1 MNINQI
7 AVLVFLCGL
16 LTIATGVF
24 TYRRRQ
30 TTGAL
35 AFSFFMFSFAIYSI
49 SYSLELAGSNLS
61 MMLFWNKVQYLG
73 ILSFPTFY
81 LIFALQYTG
90 HDRWLTRRAIAMMF
104 LIPLGFLFVKI
115 FDDNLHLI
123 YRSVEVDTT
132 GLIPL
137 LHFDRG
143 PIYGAVVV
151 YNITVVSIAN
161 VFLIEKRRFGSA
173 LYRAQ
178 TTIMLVAAFII
189 YGTYAVYLSDIVI
202 FPSLRYLDLNPL
214 AYTLWGVVISLALFK
229 YGLLDLSPIARD
241 ALIGILQ
248 NGVVV
253 LDNQSRLVDANPAAL
268 RIFNWEHL
276 PVGKRANE
284 FMGDALAAL
293 DLENLKESEL
303 AEIVLVTGG
312 TNRCYDLLASNL
324 KNKMGLQIGSLIM
337 LHDITERK
345 ETEKKLQ
352 ELSLVD
358 ELTGLSNRRG
368 LRLLANQ
375 MISMANRMKVNAT
388 LFFLDLDDLK
398 KINDNYGHAEGDAAL
413 VATADILRTTFRS
426 ADILARIGGDE
437 FVVLALETNG
447 NSISSMLDRLM
458 VNLDYQNQRSQRYP
472 LGFSIGSA
480 RYEWQNPKTLEE
492 LFSDADRSMYES
504 KKLGKRVEEPEPWPI
519 F

>member
-7 AVLVFLCGL
+7 AFLVLLCGL

-49 SYSLELAGSNLS
+49 SYSLELAGSSLG
-61 MMLFWNKVQYLG
+61 MMLFWNKFQYLG

-90 HDRWLTRRAIAMMF
+90 HDRWLTRKAIALMF
-104 LIPLGFLFVKI
+104 LIPLGFLVIKV
-115 FDDNLHLI
+115 FDNNLHLI
-123 YRSVEVDTT
+123 YRSVEIDSS

-137 LHFDRG
+137 LHFERG
-143 PIYGAVVV
+143 PLYGAVVV
-151 YNITVVSIAN
+151 YNITIVSIAN

-178 TTIMLVAAFII
+178 TTIILVAAFII
-189 YGTYAVYLSDIVI
+189 YGTYAIYLSDIVI
-202 FPSLRYLDLNPL
+202 FPSLKYLDLNPL

-229 YGLLDLSPIARD
+229 YGLLDLNPIARD

-253 LDNQSRLVDANPAAL
+253 LDNQGRLVDANPASF
-268 RIFNWEHL
+268 RIFSWETL
-276 PVGKRANE
+276 PVGKRADE
-284 FMGDALAAL
+284 FIGDAL
-293 DLENLKESEL
+293 SEL
-303 AEIVLVTGG
+303 NLEANYENQMVEIELATGG
-312 TNRCYDLLASNL
+312 TTRCYDLLASSL
-324 KNKMGLQIGSLIM
+324 KNKIGHQIGSLLM

-345 ETEKKLQ
+345 EAEKKLQ

-375 MISMANRMKVNAT
+375 MINMANRMKVNAT

-398 KINDNYGHAEGDAAL
+398 RINDTYGHAEGDCAL
-413 VATADILRTTFRS
+413 IATADLLRTTFRS

-447 NSISSMLDRLM
+447 NSTATMLERLR
-458 VNLDYQNQRSQRYP
+458 VNLDYQNQKSQRYP
-472 LGFSIGSA
+472 LGLSIGSA
-480 RYEWQNPKTLEE
+480 RYDWQNPQTLEE
-492 LFSDADRSMYES
+492 LFSDADISMYEL
-504 KKLGKRVEEPEPWPI
+504 KKNGKRVEDPEPWPI